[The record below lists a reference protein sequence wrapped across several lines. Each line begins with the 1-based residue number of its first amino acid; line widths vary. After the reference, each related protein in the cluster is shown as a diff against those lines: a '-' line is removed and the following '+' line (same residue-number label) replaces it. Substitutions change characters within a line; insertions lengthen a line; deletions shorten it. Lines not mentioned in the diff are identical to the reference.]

1 MIKEV
6 EEKEAKASNAERR
19 RYEKKLRAMQLTED
33 NAKLKQLLERQ
44 RMETEREEQ
53 EFLQRIAE
61 EKERLRAI

>member
-6 EEKEAKASNAERR
+6 EEKEAKASDAERR